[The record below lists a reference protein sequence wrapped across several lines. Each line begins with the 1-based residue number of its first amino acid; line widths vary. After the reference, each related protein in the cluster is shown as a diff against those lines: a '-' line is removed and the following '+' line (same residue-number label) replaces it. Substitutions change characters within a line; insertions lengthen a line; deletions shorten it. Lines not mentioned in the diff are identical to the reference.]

1 MGKLK
6 RNKVKRITNP
16 IGIAKLR
23 DGDYEDTDFNC
34 PKLTT
39 GDINSVLE
47 KVFLLFLYFST
58 VYYYY
63 LYVESR
69 LKFYIRQLF

>member
-23 DGDYEDTDFNC
+23 DDDFEDTDFNC

-39 GDINSVLE
+39 GDITSVLE
-47 KVFLLFLYFST
+47 KVFLLF
-58 VYYYY
+58 V
-63 LYVESR
+63 
-69 LKFYIRQLF
+69 

>member
-6 RNKVKRITNP
+6 RNKVKRIRNP

-23 DGDYEDTDFNC
+23 DVDYEDTDFNC

-47 KVFLLFLYFST
+47 KVFFCHLLL
-58 VYYYY
+58 
-63 LYVESR
+63 LLESC
-69 LKFYIRQLF
+69 LKFYIR

>member
-23 DGDYEDTDFNC
+23 DVDYEDTDFNC